1 MYRVLKGYRL
11 LQATD
16 GSCQLYLDNGRELIK
31 LMCVQAG
38 SDQDTGGGTGGGT
51 ITDMP
56 VASANTVGGVK
67 VQPNSGLLID
77 PDGNLSID
85 AATPEETQKVIDES
99 FSDN

>member
-31 LMCVQAG
+31 LMCAQAG
-38 SDQDTGGGTGGGT
+38 TDHDPGTGT
-51 ITDMP
+51 LTELP
-56 VASANTVGGVK
+56 VATANTIGGAK

-85 AATPEETQKVIDES
+85 AATPEETQEVIDES
-99 FSDN
+99 FRDN